1 MVNVTRINKIT
12 RTSVAADQKPYYS
25 DFYTNFN
32 VHPQNKK
39 LAKYANEEAV
49 KRSIRNLIL
58 TEKYDRMF
66 QPEIGTRIGGLLF
79 ENMSDTITDQLKKTI
94 DETIQTYEPRARVLD
109 IIIQANESRNSYD
122 VYIYFEVINSTADPV
137 TLNLTLYRVR

>member
-1 MVNVTRINKIT
+1 
-12 RTSVAADQKPYYS
+12 
-25 DFYTNFN
+25 
-32 VHPQNKK
+32 VHPQNKR

-94 DETIQTYEPRARVLD
+94 DETIHTYEPRARVLD

-122 VYIYFEVINSTADPV
+122 VYIYFEVINSAADPV